1 MHVIFKAG
9 LGVVGFGAVAFAAT
23 RMHLFSEHQS
33 PPAPSLLAPVVAAVV
48 KQHDVPIILN
58 GLGTVQALKTA
69 TIRSQVTGVLERVDF
84 TEGQFVKRGDVL
96 AQIDPRI
103 YQARLEQAQ
112 AQLGRDQAQLTNIK
126 TNLARNELLVQR
138 GFATEQLV
146 TDQQAQV
153 TELEGTVKAD
163 QAAIDYAKLELA
175 YATLTAPFDGV
186 TGILLIDIGNVIHP
200 TNPNGIVVLTQVQ
213 PISVVFTLPADDIP
227 PVQAALA
234 RGPVQAVVY
243 DQSGAKKLDA
253 GALLLINNQ
262 AEPMSGTVQLKAN
275 FPNVQRQLWPGTF
288 VNVQV
293 TTAIVKNALTI
304 PTDALQ
310 QNDKGQF
317 VFVIGADDKVSVRP
331 VKVGQRVRGVALIS
345 EGLNAG
351 ESVVVQG
358 QYRLSP
364 GSAVIASAP
373 SDVPN
378 TSTATAGMLP

>member
-351 ESVVVQG
+351 ELVVVQG